1 MPPQLPHPCMPPV
14 AAMLLLCTAH
24 LPVTC
29 PVPPTACHM
38 PCDPIPGSFFNAWR
52 WAHNLCDPNF
62 YPPTEASTAASTD
75 CLYLCDACTLR
86 AMHIILHRFKRD
98 YHRRGYAWSRHIE
111 PTNVFHH
118 SCPNHPLHRV
128 IPKIDFNHQIK
139 KPDLCLIYL
148 GCVSPLS

>member
-62 YPPTEASTAASTD
+62 YPPTEASTATSTD

-86 AMHIILHRFKRD
+86 AMHIILHSDDCILGGGYTEHTKANIQSSDASDMVSICESQTPQRD
-98 YHRRGYAWSRHIE
+98 LS
-111 PTNVFHH
+111 
-118 SCPNHPLHRV
+118 
-128 IPKIDFNHQIK
+128 FNGKMGI
-139 KPDLCLIYL
+139 
-148 GCVSPLS
+148 